1 MASSASSTLMA
12 FWNWAFDHNGLLDEN
27 CTAERRA
34 VHQANSN
41 GEPGAGGTA
50 TTATAANAE
59 GAEATEAEVAADG
72 VASVP
77 TRHVGVVA
85 PRRAR
90 DEELRSLYFQDGKRR
105 IDFVL
110 AYQKGDDSGAEN
122 YRRIFEDNLL
132 KEGLDLELEDAAA
145 SRDGK
150 TNFLKIHAPW
160 KVLVKYAEKLHLRM
174 PIKKRGKV
182 VAFPTVTVA
191 KGEKPVLP
199 DLKSPQVGTVSRR
212 PRNTSAWL
220 ESESTEIENE
230 GKPNALEAMWAKL
243 WTPFPY
249 NKELIPDETQYF
261 NAEFVRQREHM
272 YLIKNKESFFS
283 QAIRSRIAWEVLM
296 RTTYDDNDRQKGIYR
311 LLNEQVYL
319 AAYPL
324 HDGPCGSG
332 SFDPLTEVPTERRL
346 LYSEWA
352 RPASWYKQQPL
363 VLIRRYFGEKT
374 GLYFAWLGFYTSM
387 LFLPAVVGVMTTL
400 YGIFEMATNTPT
412 KETCDPNIAGSFVL
426 CPGCKKRC
434 TYDYLY
440 TKCTFSKIVYMFD
453 NPATVGFSIFM
464 ALWAT
469 IFIELW
475 KRRQCV
481 LGWEWNLAD
490 IDTLTQYTLPYFP
503 RIPGR
508 QSAQDVVNPEY
519 EAKATVY
526 KLNPVTMRYE
536 PYVPFWEKA
545 IRISGANSVVLFM
558 LCLVICTVF
567 GIIAYRIIL
576 VALLSRD
583 QNWRALAHVTTA
595 VTASMLNLVIILLMN
610 RVYSRIAT
618 RLTDIERPRTQRE
631 YEDSFTF
638 KMFLFTFLNTYSS
651 LIYIAF
657 FKGRFSGHPG
667 KEGTLFGYSLDK
679 CEGGCLY
686 EVCVQLAIVMVGK
699 QVINN
704 IQEIGQPLVMNWW
717 RSWRRDHRARDIG
730 DRKSCVARWEADY
743 VLAQWHTLSL
753 FDEYL
758 EMAIQFGFVTLFVA
772 AFPLAPLF
780 ALLNNI
786 VEIRLDAYKYTSQM
800 RRPLAERVPNIGAW
814 QVILKGV
821 SVFAVICNAFLIAY
835 TSDFIPRMLYRMVH
849 TKNHSLHGFVNFTLS
864 SFDTS
869 DFDDETRPDNATLDG
884 ITVRHCRY
892 LDYREPPGSGNA
904 YQLTLTY
911 WHIFAARLFF
921 VVVFE
926 HVVFCITGLVAALIP
941 DVPRSVQQRIKR
953 EQIVAQDTIA
963 GLDCGQQ
970 PQPRKGSRS
979 GSSAHTLRRSVA
991 VLWTDAESS
1000 PCSSKQPS
1008 SWSTTAGVT

>member
-1 MASSASSTLMA
+1 MSLHVVNSIS
-12 FWNWAFDHNGLLDEN
+12 FLLGEQQKSQQGS
-27 CTAERRA
+27 RP
-34 VHQANSN
+34 NS
-41 GEPGAGGTA
+41 P
-50 TTATAANAE
+50 
-59 GAEATEAEVAADG
+59 ADL
-72 VASVP
+72 A
-77 TRHVGVVA
+77 HVVA
-85 PRRAR
+85 G
-90 DEELRSLYFQDGKRR
+90 DIGNRS
-105 IDFVL
+105 
-110 AYQKGDDSGAEN
+110 QK
-122 YRRIFEDNLL
+122 
-132 KEGLDLELEDAAA
+132 A

-150 TNFLKIHAPW
+150 TKLPQNPRSPW

-199 DLKSPQVGTVSRR
+199 DLKYAT
-212 PRNTSAWL
+212 
-220 ESESTEIENE
+220 
-230 GKPNALEAMWAKL
+230 PNALEALWAKL

-249 NKELIPDETQYF
+249 NKELIPDETEYF
-261 NAEFVRQREHM
+261 NAEFVRQRENM
-272 YLIKNKESFFS
+272 YLIQNKDSFFS

-296 RTTYDDNDRQKGIYR
+296 RTTYDENDRQKGVYR
-311 LLNEQVYL
+311 LLSEQVYL

-332 SFDPLTEVPTERRL
+332 RFDPLTEIPTERRL

-412 KETCDPNIAGSFVL
+412 AETCDPNIAGSFVL

-490 IDTLTQYTLPYFP
+490 IDTLT
-503 RIPGR
+503 
-508 QSAQDVVNPEY
+508 DVINPEY

-526 KLNPVTMRYE
+526 KLNPVTMG
-536 PYVPFWEKA
+536 PIP
-545 IRISGANSVVLFM
+545 VVLFM

-704 IQEIGQPLVMNWW
+704 IQEIGQP
-717 RSWRRDHRARDIG
+717 
-730 DRKSCVARWEADY
+730 
-743 VLAQWHTLSL
+743 
-753 FDEYL
+753 
-758 EMAIQFGFVTLFVA
+758 
-772 AFPLAPLF
+772 
-780 ALLNNI
+780 
-786 VEIRLDAYKYTSQM
+786 
-800 RRPLAERVPNIGAW
+800 
-814 QVILKGV
+814 
-821 SVFAVICNAFLIAY
+821 
-835 TSDFIPRMLYRMVH
+835 
-849 TKNHSLHGFVNFTLS
+849 
-864 SFDTS
+864 
-869 DFDDETRPDNATLDG
+869 
-884 ITVRHCRY
+884 
-892 LDYREPPGSGNA
+892 
-904 YQLTLTY
+904 
-911 WHIFAARLFF
+911 
-921 VVVFE
+921 
-926 HVVFCITGLVAALIP
+926 
-941 DVPRSVQQRIKR
+941 
-953 EQIVAQDTIA
+953 
-963 GLDCGQQ
+963 
-970 PQPRKGSRS
+970 
-979 GSSAHTLRRSVA
+979 
-991 VLWTDAESS
+991 
-1000 PCSSKQPS
+1000 
-1008 SWSTTAGVT
+1008 

>member
-1 MASSASSTLMA
+1 MA
-12 FWNWAFDHNGLLDEN
+12 FWNSAFDRTTSDEGLI
-27 CTAERRA
+27 AECPG
-34 VHQANSN
+34 VQGHPECNDNNVDS
-41 GEPGAGGTA
+41 GAGGAA
-50 TTATAANAE
+50 TGSPRNRAAGEAVGEADGTATA
-59 GAEATEAEVAADG
+59 
-72 VASVP
+72 P

-85 PRRAR
+85 PRRALDDQFR
-90 DEELRSLYFQDGKRR
+90 TLYFQDGKRR

-110 AYQKGDDSGAEN
+110 AYQKHDDSVSEN
-122 YRRIFEDNLL
+122 YRRVFEDNLI
-132 KEGLDLELEDAAA
+132 KEGLDLELEDSTT

-174 PIKKRGKV
+174 PIKKRGKPV
-182 VAFPTVTVA
+182 SFPTVTVV
-191 KGEKPVLP
+191 KGEKPILP
-199 DLKSPQVGTVSRR
+199 DMKFLGD
-212 PRNTSAWL
+212 
-220 ESESTEIENE
+220 ESTEIENE
-230 GKPNALEAMWAKL
+230 SKPNALEAIWAKM

-249 NKELIPDETQYF
+249 NKELIPDEKQYF

-272 YLIKNKESFFS
+272 YIIQNKDTIFS

-324 HDGPCGSG
+324 HDGPCGRG
-332 SFDPLTEVPTERRL
+332 AFDPLTEAPTERRL

-352 RPASWYKQQPL
+352 RPAAWYKEQPL

-400 YGIFEMATNTPT
+400 YGVFEMATNTPT
-412 KETCDPNIAGSFVL
+412 AETCDPDIAGSFVL

-490 IDTLTQYTLPYFP
+490 IDSLT
-503 RIPGR
+503 
-508 QSAQDVVNPEY
+508 DVVNPEY

-536 PYVPFWEKA
+536 PYVPLWEKI

-717 RSWRRDHRARDIG
+717 RSWRRDHMTRDSI
-730 DRKSCVARWEADY
+730 DRRSCVPRWETDY

-849 TKNHSLHGFVNFTLS
+849 SREHSLRGFVNFTLS

-869 DFDDETRPDNATLDG
+869 DYDDETRPDNATLDG
-884 ITVRHCRY
+884 IIVRECRY
-892 LDYREPPGSGNA
+892 LDYREPPGSDKE

-926 HVVFCITGLVAALIP
+926 HVVFFITGLVAALIP

-953 EQIVAQDTIA
+953 EHIVEQDVIA
-963 GLDCGQQ
+963 GLETAAQ
-970 PQPRKGSRS
+970 PTATQRTSRS
-979 GSSAHTLRRSVA
+979 GSSARS
-991 VLWTDAESS
+991 T
-1000 PCSSKQPS
+1000 
-1008 SWSTTAGVT
+1008 

>member
-1 MASSASSTLMA
+1 MTAAAASSTLMA
-12 FWNWAFDHNGLLDEN
+12 FWNWAFDHGGPHDEN
-27 CTAERRA
+27 SAAGDGRA
-34 VHQANSN
+34 IRLASIN
-41 GEPGAGGTA
+41 GESSVGCI
-50 TTATAANAE
+50 AAVNPE
-59 GAEATEAEVAADG
+59 DSEATQAVVESDG
-72 VASVP
+72 VVSAP

-85 PRRAR
+85 PRRAQ

-110 AYQKGDDSGAEN
+110 AYQKAEDSVAEN
-122 YRRIFEDNLL
+122 YRRVFEDNLL
-132 KEGLDLELEDAAA
+132 KEGLDLELEDATT

-174 PIKKRGKV
+174 PIKRRGKV

-199 DLKSPQVGTVSRR
+199 DLKY
-212 PRNTSAWL
+212 L
-220 ESESTEIENE
+220 ENESTEVEND
-230 GKPNALEAMWAKL
+230 GKPNALEALWAKL

-272 YLIKNKESFFS
+272 
-283 QAIRSRIAWEVLM
+283 
-296 RTTYDDNDRQKGIYR
+296 
-311 LLNEQVYL
+311 
-319 AAYPL
+319 
-324 HDGPCGSG
+324 
-332 SFDPLTEVPTERRL
+332 
-346 LYSEWA
+346 
-352 RPASWYKQQPL
+352 
-363 VLIRRYFGEKT
+363 RYFGEKT

-412 KETCDPNIAGSFVL
+412 AETCDPNIAGSFVL

-440 TKCTFSKIVYMFD
+440 TKCTFSKASDTFLSRQIVYMFD

-490 IDTLTQYTLPYFP
+490 IDTLT
-503 RIPGR
+503 
-508 QSAQDVVNPEY
+508 DVVNPEY

-536 PYVPFWEKA
+536 PYVPFWEKI

-717 RSWRRDHRARDIG
+717 RSWRRDHMTRDSG
-730 DRKSCVARWEADY
+730 DRRGSVTRWEADY

-849 TKNHSLHGFVNFTLS
+849 SKSHSLRGFVNFTLS

-884 ITVRHCRY
+884 VIVRQCRY
-892 LDYREPPGSGNA
+892 LDYREPPGSDSE

-926 HVVFCITGLVAALIP
+926 HVVFFITGLVAALIP

-953 EQIVAQDTIA
+953 EQIVAQDIIA
-963 GLDCGQQ
+963 GLDSGQQ
-970 PQPRKGSRS
+970 SQPRRGSRS
-979 GSSAHTLRRSVA
+979 GSSARSN
-991 VLWTDAESS
+991 
-1000 PCSSKQPS
+1000 
-1008 SWSTTAGVT
+1008 

>member
-1 MASSASSTLMA
+1 MLA
-12 FWNWAFDHNGLLDEN
+12 FIVF
-27 CTAERRA
+27 
-34 VHQANSN
+34 
-41 GEPGAGGTA
+41 
-50 TTATAANAE
+50 
-59 GAEATEAEVAADG
+59 
-72 VASVP
+72 
-77 TRHVGVVA
+77 
-85 PRRAR
+85 
-90 DEELRSLYFQDGKRR
+90 
-105 IDFVL
+105 
-110 AYQKGDDSGAEN
+110 
-122 YRRIFEDNLL
+122 
-132 KEGLDLELEDAAA
+132 
-145 SRDGK
+145 
-150 TNFLKIHAPW
+150 
-160 KVLVKYAEKLHLRM
+160 
-174 PIKKRGKV
+174 
-182 VAFPTVTVA
+182 
-191 KGEKPVLP
+191 
-199 DLKSPQVGTVSRR
+199 
-212 PRNTSAWL
+212 
-220 ESESTEIENE
+220 
-230 GKPNALEAMWAKL
+230 
-243 WTPFPY
+243 
-249 NKELIPDETQYF
+249 
-261 NAEFVRQREHM
+261 
-272 YLIKNKESFFS
+272 
-283 QAIRSRIAWEVLM
+283 AIS
-296 RTTYDDNDRQKGIYR
+296 GIYR

-324 HDGPCGSG
+324 HDGPCGRG
-332 SFDPLTEVPTERRL
+332 AFDPLTEAPTERRL

-352 RPASWYKQQPL
+352 RPAAWYKEQPL

-412 KETCDPNIAGSFVL
+412 AETCDPDIAGSFVL

-490 IDTLTQYTLPYFP
+490 IDSLT
-503 RIPGR
+503 
-508 QSAQDVVNPEY
+508 DVVNPEY

-536 PYVPFWEKA
+536 PYVPLWEKI

-679 CEGGCLY
+679 PQSSTEESMQNTIRVALT
-686 EVCVQLAIVMVGK
+686 AI
-699 QVINN
+699 
-704 IQEIGQPLVMNWW
+704 PYF
-717 RSWRRDHRARDIG
+717 RPPA
-730 DRKSCVARWEADY
+730 
-743 VLAQWHTLSL
+743 
-753 FDEYL
+753 
-758 EMAIQFGFVTLFVA
+758 AIQFGFVTLFVA

-849 TKNHSLHGFVNFTLS
+849 SREHSLRGFVNFTLS

-869 DFDDETRPDNATLDG
+869 DYDDETRPDNATLDG
-884 ITVRHCRY
+884 IIVRECRY
-892 LDYREPPGSGNA
+892 LDYREPPGSDKE

-926 HVVFCITGLVAALIP
+926 HVVFFITGLVAALIP
-941 DVPRSVQQRIKR
+941 DVPRRPRHSGPPEAALRH
-953 EQIVAQDTIA
+953 AA
-963 GLDCGQQ
+963 LDKDGA
-970 PQPRKGSRS
+970 RKVFRNG
-979 GSSAHTLRRSVA
+979 A
-991 VLWTDAESS
+991 VRCLPATN
-1000 PCSSKQPS
+1000 
-1008 SWSTTAGVT
+1008 

>member
-1 MASSASSTLMA
+1 MTAGASSTLMA
-12 FWNWAFDHNGLLDEN
+12 FWNWAFDHGSLYDEN
-27 CTAERRA
+27 WSARENHA
-34 VHQANSN
+34 VHVASSN
-41 GEPGAGGTA
+41 GEPGVGGA
-50 TTATAANAE
+50 VAVNPVGSD
-59 GAEATEAEVAADG
+59 GAEAGVEAHAVAKA
-72 VASVP
+72 P

-85 PRRAR
+85 PRRAQ

-110 AYQKGDDSGAEN
+110 AYQKSDDSVIEN
-122 YRRIFEDNLL
+122 YRRVFEDNLR
-132 KEGLDLELEDAAA
+132 KEGLELELEDATA

-174 PIKKRGKV
+174 PIKKRGKM

-199 DLKSPQVGTVSRR
+199 DLKY
-212 PRNTSAWL
+212 L
-220 ESESTEIENE
+220 ENESTEVENE
-230 GKPNALEAMWAKL
+230 GKPNALEALWAKF

-249 NKELIPDETQYF
+249 NKQLIPDETEYF

-272 YLIKNKESFFS
+272 YLIQNKDCFFS

-296 RTTYDDNDRQKGIYR
+296 RTTYDENDRQKGVYR

-332 SFDPLTEVPTERRL
+332 PFDSLTEIPTERRL

-412 KETCDPNIAGSFVL
+412 AETCDPNIAGSFVL

-490 IDTLTQYTLPYFP
+490 IDTLTYTLPYLP

-536 PYVPFWEKA
+536 PYVPFWEKM
-545 IRISGANSVVLFM
+545 IRISGANSIVLFM

-583 QNWRALAHVTTA
+583 QSWRALAHVTTA

-717 RSWRRDHRARDIG
+717 RSWRRDHMTRDSG
-730 DRKSCVARWEADY
+730 DRRGSVARWEADY

-849 TKNHSLHGFVNFTLS
+849 SKGHNLRGFVNFTLS

-884 ITVRHCRY
+884 IVVRQCRY
-892 LDYREPPGSGNA
+892 LDYREPPGSESE

-926 HVVFCITGLVAALIP
+926 HVVFFITGLVAALIP

-953 EQIVAQDTIA
+953 EQIVAQDIIA
-963 GLDCGQQ
+963 GLDSGLQ
-970 PQPRKGSRS
+970 PQPCRGSRS
-979 GSSAHTLRRSVA
+979 GSSARSN
-991 VLWTDAESS
+991 
-1000 PCSSKQPS
+1000 
-1008 SWSTTAGVT
+1008 

>member
-1 MASSASSTLMA
+1 MINDCSCYS
-12 FWNWAFDHNGLLDEN
+12 ND
-27 CTAERRA
+27 TAPPPPPFPSEQQKSQQGSRP
-34 VHQANSN
+34 NSPADLAHVVAGDLGSRSQKN
-41 GEPGAGGTA
+41 GEPGVGGA
-50 TTATAANAE
+50 VAANPD
-59 GAEATEAEVAADG
+59 GSDATEAGVEADG
-72 VASVP
+72 VAKPP

-85 PRRAR
+85 PRRAQ

-110 AYQKGDDSGAEN
+110 AYQKSDDSVIEN
-122 YRRIFEDNLL
+122 YRRVFEDNLL
-132 KEGLDLELEDAAA
+132 KEGLDLELEDATT

-199 DLKSPQVGTVSRR
+199 DLKY
-212 PRNTSAWL
+212 L
-220 ESESTEIENE
+220 ENESTEVENE
-230 GKPNALEAMWAKL
+230 GKPNALEALWTKL

-249 NKELIPDETQYF
+249 NKELIPDETEYF

-272 YLIKNKESFFS
+272 YLIQNKDSFFS

-296 RTTYDDNDRQKGIYR
+296 RTTYDESDRQKGVYR

-332 SFDPLTEVPTERRL
+332 PFDPLTEIPTERRL

-412 KETCDPNIAGSFVL
+412 AETCDPNIAGSFVL

-490 IDTLTQYTLPYFP
+490 IDTLT
-503 RIPGR
+503 
-508 QSAQDVVNPEY
+508 DVVNPEY

-536 PYVPFWEKA
+536 PYVPFWEKI

-699 QVINN
+699 QVHQQHTRNRTA
-704 IQEIGQPLVMNWW
+704 GTLVSHGLVMNWW
-717 RSWRRDHRARDIG
+717 RSWRRDHMTRDSG
-730 DRKSCVARWEADY
+730 ERRGSVARWEADY

-849 TKNHSLHGFVNFTLS
+849 SKGHNLRGFVNFTLS

-884 ITVRHCRY
+884 ITVRQCRY
-892 LDYREPPGSGNA
+892 LDYREPPGSESE

-926 HVVFCITGLVAALIP
+926 HVVFFITGLVAALIP

-953 EQIVAQDTIA
+953 EQIVAQDIIA
-963 GLDCGQQ
+963 GLDSGQQ
-970 PQPRKGSRS
+970 SQPRRGSRS
-979 GSSAHTLRRSVA
+979 GSAARSN
-991 VLWTDAESS
+991 
-1000 PCSSKQPS
+1000 
-1008 SWSTTAGVT
+1008 

>member
-1 MASSASSTLMA
+1 MAASASSTLMA

-27 CTAERRA
+27 STAERRA
-34 VHQANSN
+34 VHPANSN
-41 GEPGAGGTA
+41 GEPGVGGTA
-50 TTATAANAE
+50 AAATAANPE
-59 GAEATEAEVAADG
+59 GTDATEAEVAADG
-72 VASVP
+72 VANAP

-85 PRRAR
+85 PRRAQ

-199 DLKSPQVGTVSRR
+199 DLKS
-212 PRNTSAWL
+212 L

-490 IDTLTQYTLPYFP
+490 IDTLT
-503 RIPGR
+503 
-508 QSAQDVVNPEY
+508 DVVNPEY

-849 TKNHSLHGFVNFTLS
+849 TKDHSLHGFVNFTLS

-884 ITVRHCRY
+884 ITVHHCRY

-963 GLDCGQQ
+963 GLDSGQQ
-970 PQPRKGSRS
+970 SQPRKGSRS
-979 GSSAHTLRRSVA
+979 GSSAHTLQKSVA

>member
-1 MASSASSTLMA
+1 MLMA
-12 FWNWAFDHNGLLDEN
+12 FWNRAFERTTSEKNLAAECYAVQSLQDATNAESGAAG
-27 CTAERRA
+27 TA
-34 VHQANSN
+34 S
-41 GEPGAGGTA
+41 GAGTAPGQAAVVAPDEPHGTA
-50 TTATAANAE
+50 HAP
-59 GAEATEAEVAADG
+59 
-72 VASVP
+72 S
-77 TRHVGVVA
+77 RSVGVVA
-85 PRRAR
+85 PRLTRA
-90 DEELRSLYFQDGKRR
+90 EEQRSLYFQDGRRR

-110 AYQKGDDSGAEN
+110 AYEKLEDPVSEN
-122 YRRIFEDNLL
+122 YRRVFEENLL
-132 KEGLDLELEDAAA
+132 KEGLDLELEDAKN
-145 SRDGK
+145 SRDGE
-150 TNFLKIHAPW
+150 TNFLKIHVPW
-160 KVLVKYAEKLHLRM
+160 KVLIKYAEKLHLRM
-174 PIKKRGKV
+174 PIKKRGKKF
-182 VAFPTVTVA
+182 AFPTVTVA
-191 KGEKPVLP
+191 RGEKPVLP
-199 DLKSPQVGTVSRR
+199 DIKH
-212 PRNTSAWL
+212 L
-220 ESESTEIENE
+220 EYGSTEVEQE
-230 GKPNALEAMWAKL
+230 SRPSKLEALWAKL

-272 YLIKNKESFFS
+272 YIIQNRESFFS
-283 QAIRSRIAWEVLM
+283 QAVRSRIAWEVLM
-296 RTTYDDNDRQKGIYR
+296 RTTYDDTDRQKGIYR
-311 LLNEQVYL
+311 LLNEGVYL

-324 HDGPCGSG
+324 HDGGCGSG
-332 SFDPLTEVPTERRL
+332 PFDPVTETPTERRL

-352 RPASWYKQQPL
+352 RPATWYKQQPL

-374 GLYFAWLGFYTSM
+374 GLYFAWIGFYTSM
-387 LFLPAVVGVMTTL
+387 LFLPALVGVLTTL
-400 YGIFEMATNTPT
+400 YGVFEMTTNTPT
-412 KETCDPNIAGSFVL
+412 AEICDASIAGSFVL

-490 IDTLTQYTLPYFP
+490 VD
-503 RIPGR
+503 
-508 QSAQDVVNPEY
+508 AMADVVNPEY

-536 PYVPFWEKA
+536 PYVPFWEKIA
-545 IRISGANSVVLFM
+545 RISGANSVVLFM

-595 VTASMLNLVIILLMN
+595 VTASILNLVIILLMN

-618 RLTDIERPRTQRE
+618 RLTDIERPRTQSE

-667 KEGTLFGYSLDK
+667 EEGTLFGYSLDK

-717 RSWRRDHRARDIG
+717 RSWRRDHLTRDG
-730 DRKSCVARWEADY
+730 SKGSLARWEADY

-800 RRPLAERVPNIGAW
+800 RRPLAERVANIGAW

-835 TSDFIPRMLYRMVH
+835 TSDFIPRLLYRMVH
-849 TKNHSLHGFVNFTLS
+849 SRDHTLRGFVNFTMS
-864 SFDTS
+864 AFDTS
-869 DFDDETRPDNATLDG
+869 DFDDETRPENATLDG
-884 ITVRHCRY
+884 IVVRECRY
-892 LDYREPPGSGNA
+892 LDYREPPGSKQE

-926 HVVFCITGLVAALIP
+926 HVVFFITSVVAALIP
-941 DVPRSVQQRIKR
+941 DVPRSVQQRIRR
-953 EQIVAQDTIA
+953 EQIVAQDIIA
-963 GLDCGQQ
+963 GLDAASEPHQNH
-970 PQPRKGSRS
+970 RGSRS
-979 GSSAHTLRRSVA
+979 
-991 VLWTDAESS
+991 ESS
-1000 PCSSKQPS
+1000 QRSN
-1008 SWSTTAGVT
+1008 

>member
-1 MASSASSTLMA
+1 MTAGASSTLMA
-12 FWNWAFDHNGLLDEN
+12 FWNWAFDRGSLYDEN
-27 CTAERRA
+27 WSAHENHA
-34 VHQANSN
+34 GHVASSN
-41 GEPGAGGTA
+41 GEPGVGGTA
-50 TTATAANAE
+50 AANPVGSD
-59 GAEATEAEVAADG
+59 GAEAGVEAHAVAKA
-72 VASVP
+72 P

-85 PRRAR
+85 PRRAQ

-110 AYQKGDDSGAEN
+110 AYQKSDDSVIEN
-122 YRRIFEDNLL
+122 YRRVFEDNLR
-132 KEGLDLELEDAAA
+132 KEGLELELEDVTA

-174 PIKKRGKV
+174 PIKKRGKM

-199 DLKSPQVGTVSRR
+199 DLKY
-212 PRNTSAWL
+212 L
-220 ESESTEIENE
+220 ENESTEVEHE
-230 GKPNALEAMWAKL
+230 GKPNALEALWAKL

-249 NKELIPDETQYF
+249 NKQLIPDETEYF

-272 YLIKNKESFFS
+272 YLIQNKDWFFS

-296 RTTYDDNDRQKGIYR
+296 RTTYDENDRQKGVYR

-332 SFDPLTEVPTERRL
+332 PFDSLTEIPTERRL

-412 KETCDPNIAGSFVL
+412 AETCDPNIAGSLVL

-440 TKCTFSKIVYMFD
+440 TKCTFSKASYWTAQFLRWHILQNLLRIVYMFD

-490 IDTLTQYTLPYFP
+490 IDTLT
-503 RIPGR
+503 
-508 QSAQDVVNPEY
+508 DVVNPEY

-536 PYVPFWEKA
+536 PYVPFWEKM

-717 RSWRRDHRARDIG
+717 RSWRRDHMTRDSG
-730 DRKSCVARWEADY
+730 DRRGSVARWEADY

-849 TKNHSLHGFVNFTLS
+849 SKGHNLRGFVNFTLS

-884 ITVRHCRY
+884 IVVRQCRY
-892 LDYREPPGSGNA
+892 LDYREPPGSESE

-926 HVVFCITGLVAALIP
+926 HVVFFITGLVAALIP

-953 EQIVAQDTIA
+953 EQIVAQDIIA
-963 GLDCGQQ
+963 GLDSGLQ
-970 PQPRKGSRS
+970 PQPCRGSRS
-979 GSSAHTLRRSVA
+979 GSSARSN
-991 VLWTDAESS
+991 
-1000 PCSSKQPS
+1000 
-1008 SWSTTAGVT
+1008 